1 MKSAKTS
8 GRRRRRSATFTVF
21 LFSFLLST
29 AGVKSK
35 INSKTS
41 HGVHEGRERE
51 RKTPLLR
58 ERERGREREREQG
71 SFAARERKRERRDE
85 RGRRH
90 FCCGQ
95 VFQRTQWNFPRQDFI
110 IIIIILLLFMYLFIN
125 FSNFVV

>member
-51 RKTPLLR
+51 RER
-58 ERERGREREREQG
+58 EREEDTFAEREREQG
-71 SFAARERKRERRDE
+71 SFAAREREREK
-85 RGRRH
+85 
-90 FCCGQ
+90 
-95 VFQRTQWNFPRQDFI
+95 T
-110 IIIIILLLFMYLFIN
+110 
-125 FSNFVV
+125 